1 MGWVSALNLDGVLWS
16 VGWVS
21 ALTLDG
27 GSSASCLVLPS
38 ASPLLTARA
47 DSGHGKSAG
56 SWHGLWATSSGLW
69 MGVESG
75 EGAQGPPCSWEH
87 RAALPH
93 ESLFWISTIVKVI
106 SFPRQICEVGVVNV
120 IPLHRWGCWRTGR
133 VSTLPE
139 ASQLAGGWTRIQS
152 RVLALPASPGASS
165 CDPGYR
171 LSVTADIQKQL
182 LCLSRALLV
191 SDATSLLGSDGKISR
206 MCFNGKSQVQN
217 MLPGVLIKGTGQNMY
232 SCLLG

>member
-1 MGWVSALNLDGVLWS
+1 MSAGWVSGLTLDGVLWSMDWVFVALDAVLWSVDWVSALNLDGVLWSVGWVSALNLDGVLWS

-75 EGAQGPPCSWEH
+75 EGAQGPPCS
-87 RAALPH
+87 
-93 ESLFWISTIVKVI
+93 
-106 SFPRQICEVGVVNV
+106 
-120 IPLHRWGCWRTGR
+120 
-133 VSTLPE
+133 
-139 ASQLAGGWTRIQS
+139 
-152 RVLALPASPGASS
+152 
-165 CDPGYR
+165 
-171 LSVTADIQKQL
+171 
-182 LCLSRALLV
+182 
-191 SDATSLLGSDGKISR
+191 
-206 MCFNGKSQVQN
+206 
-217 MLPGVLIKGTGQNMY
+217 
-232 SCLLG
+232 